1 MITRSAELEYSWAWN
16 LNFKL
21 RIVFW
26 NIFFFEI
33 WRSEK
38 RIALS
43 EKKPPL
49 ILSFSFFA
57 GRVGTCVHGH
67 LHGRNGGQNLGW
79 WFYFTQRK
87 LPQKSLE
94 YHGFYR
100 CRIWVRIISKWA
112 KNHLSTFP
120 KIFRLDIFLTF
131 PACF

>member
-1 MITRSAELEYSWAWN
+1 MSISSKEFSESISQNYRFLYFDTECTWFINYKSLHVIGSENITSKSSLFN
-16 LNFKL
+16 T
-21 RIVFW
+21 
-26 NIFFFEI
+26 
-33 WRSEK
+33 
-38 RIALS
+38 
-43 EKKPPL
+43 
-49 ILSFSFFA
+49 FFA

-67 LHGRNGGQNLGW
+67 LHSRNGGQNLGW

-120 KIFRLDIFLTF
+120 KIFRLNIFLTF